1 MLLTF
6 DDIYIIMAFMIKRQE
21 NKRVQNTLEKSQN
34 YSRYPLTFDDDYGI
48 MAIMTNNNTIRFF
61 ERFLI
66 MSFSDL
72 CFACVMGVLS
82 SWMWVAIVTL

>member
-1 MLLTF
+1 M
-6 DDIYIIMAFMIKRQE
+6 
-21 NKRVQNTLEKSQN
+21 
-34 YSRYPLTFDDDYGI
+34 PLDKLDPLCYN
-48 MAIMTNNNTIRFF
+48 AIMTNNNTIRFF